1 MTLPRLAPMP
11 HEFVLAHAGR
21 IGLFFCGRTVKSRR
35 LRLVERVAEGH
46 CEGAASFSLLE
57 QVATI
62 AGMSVTDY
70 ARQHSL
76 LPTLRV
82 ADRDTAP
89 ALHGSTDRRWIVKI
103 VGSRLHTDKVHLC
116 TSCVAEDLSHWGFSW
131 FRRTHN
137 LAGVEVCPVH
147 GKALHWVKN
156 PDPFSLL
163 PQHWVKLGGINRV
176 EYDHASEAERQFQ
189 TRLQEIYE
197 VFLDRER
204 PFELASIG
212 GLLARRLDE
221 LDQRSSLP
229 GKIPQLS
236 DYVLN
241 SAPRAWLGRHWP
253 QLVKK
258 GPGNIFPALDRLHW
272 FNVIPGSGFA
282 YAVAFATLFDSAGE
296 AARSLAMPVVRRR
309 QDDEKSAMK
318 SQYSP

>member
-21 IGLFFCGRTVKSRR
+21 IGVFFCGRTTKIQRQ
-35 LRLVERVAEGH
+35 RLVERLAEGH
-46 CEGAASFSLLE
+46 CDGAASFTLLE

-82 ADRDTAP
+82 ADHDTAP
-89 ALHGSTDRRWIVKI
+89 ALHGSTDRRGILKM

-116 TSCVAEDLSHWGFSW
+116 PSCVAEDLSHWGFSW

-147 GKALHWVKN
+147 SKALHWVMN

-163 PQHWVKLGGINRV
+163 PQHWVKLGEIKRV

-204 PFELASIG
+204 PFELASID
-212 GLLARRLDE
+212 GLLDRRLDE
-221 LDQRSSLP
+221 LDQTSCLT
-229 GKIPQLS
+229 GKNPQLS

-241 SAPRAWLGRHWP
+241 SAPRAWLDRHWP
-253 QLVKK
+253 QLGKK
-258 GPGNIFPALDRLHW
+258 EPGKVFPALDRLHW
-272 FNVIPGSGFA
+272 FNVIPGTGFA
-282 YAVAFATLFDSAGE
+282 YAVAFVTLFDSAE
-296 AARSLAMPVVRRR
+296 EVARSLEMPVVRRR
-309 QDDEKSAMK
+309 QDDENSAMNC
-318 SQYSP
+318 QH